1 MSIGGFSRFV
11 RTLLS
16 LIGNLGLLLSQFLCL
31 LLQFGQ
37 LFVHAP
43 AAALIQ
49 HALGTVQ
56 LFERLLRGLLLL
68 LLVAIL
74 GLLLHVACCLLQ
86 GPADVGHLAVVVFP
100 GQLIELARKSLCFLL
115 QVLSAH
121 LITCALTAPR
131 LLLLGSA
138 LHQLLLA
145 FRKLLQFL
153 KRFIDSLRALFLFS
167 TLQCFVLILVLI
179 EF

>member
-56 LFERLLRGLLLL
+56 LFECLLRGLLLL
-68 LLVAIL
+68 LLVAVL
-74 GLLLHVACCLLQ
+74 GLLLHVACGLLQ
-86 GPADVGHLAVVVFP
+86 GPADVGHWGFFVSP
-100 GQLIELARKSLCFLL
+100 GHFIELPRKPLCFLL

-121 LITCALTAPR
+121 LITLAARAALP
-131 LLLLGSA
+131 LLGSA
-138 LHQLLLA
+138 LHQ
-145 FRKLLQFL
+145 
-153 KRFIDSLRALFLFS
+153 
-167 TLQCFVLILVLI
+167 
-179 EF
+179 